1 VKPTTW
7 ATTAWWKSWACARR
21 RWKQLFA
28 LEKQGKTV
36 VLLLDRSGPLA
47 LFAVA
52 DTVKDSSRE
61 AIANCMSWAS
71 RP

>member
-1 VKPTTW
+1 
-7 ATTAWWKSWACARR
+7 
-21 RWKQLFA
+21 
-28 LEKQGKTV
+28 V
-36 VLLLDRSGPLA
+36 VLLLDKSGPLA